1 MSQQLGGVSVTA
13 TATLSSTNEAYQVYQ
28 QHKAR
33 QRPLLGN

>member
-1 MSQQLGGVSVTA
+1 VPVTGI
-13 TATLSSTNEAYQVYQ
+13 ATLESTNEAYEVYQ